1 MFTFGV
7 IIVLHSALLDYNYS
21 EFQVQGQMQQQQ
33 QQQQQQ
39 LLNHLHHQIQMMQTM
54 EMTAMENNIIFCG
67 RTTVSSCIIY
77 EAAEIL

>member
-21 EFQVQGQMQQQQ
+21 EFQVQAQM
-33 QQQQQQ
+33 QQQQQ
-39 LLNHLHHQIQMMQTM
+39 LLNHLHHHIQMMQTM
-54 EMTAMENNIIFCG
+54 AMVTIENNIIFCG

-77 EAAEIL
+77 EAPEIL

>member
-1 MFTFGV
+1 M
-7 IIVLHSALLDYNYS
+7 IVLHSALLDYNYT

-33 QQQQQQ
+33 QQQQQ
-39 LLNHLHHQIQMMQTM
+39 LLNRLHHQIQMMQTM

-77 EAAEIL
+77 EAPEIL